1 MVAGFCP
8 CVLWGVG
15 RGRWLPGGPGA
26 DHVEGDGCPW
36 PGVGRDAKAPF
47 PLGFPPPQTIPG
59 AVSPVAGAA
68 ARRSEDRPAPSTTP
82 VPVRRASSRKSPAWT
97 PSGTR
102 DTLGHRPPAPWR
114 ETTQTPGKPETAK
127 KRETGRPP
135 PSAWKM
141 PAIQTRPLHPAQR
154 AAHTTSRPAIA
165 LTKDCST
172 HVKPLL

>member
-59 AVSPVAGAA
+59 AVNPVAGAA

-82 VPVRRASSRKSPAWT
+82 VPVRRASSRKSPAWIYLLGL
-97 PSGTR
+97 GTCW
-102 DTLGHRPPAPWR
+102 D
-114 ETTQTPGKPETAK
+114 
-127 KRETGRPP
+127 TGRPP
-135 PSAWKM
+135 HGEKQPRHQGNRK
-141 PAIQTRPLHPAQR
+141 PQRNVRLEDRHPQPGECQPFRLGLCTRHRGPPTLR
-154 AAHTTSRPAIA
+154 
-165 LTKDCST
+165 
-172 HVKPLL
+172 HVRR